1 MCIFMSMYFG
11 NIYSLK
17 KTDSSLYTLPVGL
30 FQKTLGICFEKR
42 TLDFIFGCNLN
53 GGLSTKE

>member
-11 NIYSLK
+11 NFTVK
-17 KTDSSLYTLPVGL
+17 KLILPYILYLSA
-30 FQKTLGICFEKR
+30 FFKKALGICFEKS

-53 GGLSTKE
+53 GGLSTKA

>member
-11 NIYSLK
+11 NFYSLK
-17 KTDSSLYTLPVGL
+17 TDFSLYTLPVGL
-30 FQKTLGICFEKR
+30 FQKALGICFEKS

>member
-1 MCIFMSMYFG
+1 MSMYFG
-11 NIYSLK
+11 NFYSLK
-17 KTDSSLYTLPVGL
+17 TDFSLYTLPVGL
-30 FQKTLGICFEKR
+30 FQKALGICFEKS